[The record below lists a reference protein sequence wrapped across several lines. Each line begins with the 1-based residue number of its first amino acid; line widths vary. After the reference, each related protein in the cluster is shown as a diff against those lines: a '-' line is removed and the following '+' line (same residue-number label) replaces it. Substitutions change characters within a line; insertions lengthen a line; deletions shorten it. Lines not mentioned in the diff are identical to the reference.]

1 METINLNGIEY
12 VKKECLEE
20 LKDEMSKEYIKK
32 EDIDE
37 SYIKRED
44 LRTSY
49 VSKEEVKEF
58 KAAMREGIAN
68 LMKLTGVKSPT
79 FEAPKVVIEE
89 KPELPKRKL
98 NRHKPF
104 GGSVTPRSRDNR
116 VFTPS
121 NTSSR
126 ILNITG
132 VKDGYFVRESGRKT
146 KFSVDDVRFLRN
158 NVNNRTTFKDVRMY
172 ARRLKLSPEM
182 TRTIIYNIQN
192 HTFDRYL

>member
-12 VKKECLEE
+12 VKKEYLEE
-20 LKDEMSKEYIKK
+20 LKDEMSKEYIKR
-32 EDIDE
+32 EDIE
-37 SYIKRED
+37 NSYIKRED
-44 LRTSY
+44 LRTAY
-49 VSKEEVKEF
+49 VSKDEVQEF
-58 KAAMREGIAN
+58 KNVIRDGITN
-68 LMKLTGVKSPT
+68 LMTLTGAKSPR

-89 KPELPKRKL
+89 KPKLSKKNL

-132 VKDGYFVRESGRKT
+132 VEDGYFVSESGRKT

-172 ARRLKLSPEM
+172 AKRLKLPTEM
-182 TRTIIYNIQN
+182 TRVIIYNIQN